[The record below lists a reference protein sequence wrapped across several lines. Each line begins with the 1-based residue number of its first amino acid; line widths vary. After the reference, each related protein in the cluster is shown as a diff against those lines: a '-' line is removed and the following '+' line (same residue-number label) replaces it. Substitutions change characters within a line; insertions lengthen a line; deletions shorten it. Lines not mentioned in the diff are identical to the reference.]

1 VKPRDA
7 VAFAS
12 LAAAAL
18 LVGVPNLLSA
28 YDDAFITYRYAWHF
42 AAGDGLVYN
51 VGERFYGTTAAGYA
65 LVLGL
70 LSKGSP
76 DRVPLVSGVFNITAL
91 VLVGTGLYAFGRLR
105 SERLVGFVAAAFVV
119 VNPIVI
125 DTFSGE
131 MLPQA
136 ALIVWAMVAQAAGTQ
151 SGGGR
156 SSGIGGSGGRSLGL
170 LAMLLAS
177 LATVVRPDG
186 ILAVWILLAWQWAAS
201 RRVPW
206 REGLFAG
213 VLIAAWLAWCL
224 SYYGTPL
231 PRTLGAK
238 HAQVASGIFPP
249 FVGTTIE
256 WIRAYTGAGS
266 PLFGRKGVPLFEVFL
281 VAAAVGVPALVRHR
295 AWTPLVAWAAVFCI
309 GYWWLNVPFY
319 HWYAVPPMVGLA
331 VLAGVGVAWLAQSVT
346 TLGRGGALASKS
358 RSSPIEPRAASPEP
372 RAATDRWGR
381 ALPDS
386 GGGRALALLVIL
398 LLAPVWIF
406 MGARSIALARM
417 HPDRFEQRY
426 INVGRWLR
434 DHTQPGSSVGYLEI
448 GIVGYYSQRPIV
460 DVMGL
465 VNAGVAPN
473 IARGDFLWAYR
484 HYRPDYIVHNP
495 VFFPGV
501 LGIVVDQPWF
511 TQEYRQVAELAESGL
526 PTLVIYRRTPF
537 PRAGGGL
544 G

>member
-1 VKPRDA
+1 VKARDA
-7 VAFAS
+7 AAFAS

-51 VGERFYGTTAAGYA
+51 IGERFYGTTAAGYA
-65 LVLGL
+65 LLLGV
-70 LSKGSP
+70 LSKGAP
-76 DRVPLVSGVFNITAL
+76 DRVPLVSGVLNIAAL
-91 VLVGTGLYAFGRLR
+91 VLVGAGLYAFGRLR
-105 SERLVGFVAAAFVV
+105 GERLAGFVAAAFAVL
-119 VNPIVI
+119 NPIVI

-136 ALIVWAMVAQAAGTQ
+136 ALVVWAMVAQAAAQ

-156 SSGIGGSGGRSLGL
+156 PSGL
-170 LAMLLAS
+170 LAILLAS
-177 LATVVRPDG
+177 LATIIRPDG
-186 ILAVWILLAWQWAAS
+186 VLAVWILLAWQWASS
-201 RRVPW
+201 RRLPW
-206 REGLFAG
+206 REGVLAS
-213 VLIAAWLAWCL
+213 VLIAAWLAWCW

-231 PRTLGAK
+231 PRTLAAK

-256 WIRAYTGAGS
+256 WVRAYTSGGS
-266 PLFGRKGVPLFEVFL
+266 ALFGQKGVPLFEVFL
-281 VAAAVGVPALVRHR
+281 VAAAVGMPALVRHR
-295 AWTPLVAWAAVFCI
+295 VWTPLVAWAAAFCL

-319 HWYAVPPMVGLA
+319 HWYAVPPMIGLA
-331 VLAGVGVAWLAQSVT
+331 VLAGVGIAGLAEWSSAAAHRWRQGFS
-346 TLGRGGALASKS
+346 LA
-358 RSSPIEPRAASPEP
+358 R
-372 RAATDRWGR
+372 
-381 ALPDS
+381 LPN
-386 GGGRALALLVIL
+386 GGGRTSVLPVVGLL
-398 LLAPVWIF
+398 LLAPVWAF
-406 MGARSIALARM
+406 MASRSIALARM

-426 INVGRWLR
+426 INVGQWLKN
-434 DHTQPGSSVGYLEI
+434 HTPPGSSVGYLEI

-511 TQEYRQVAELAESGL
+511 EQEYRQVAELAEPGL
-526 PTLVIYRRTPF
+526 STLVIYRRVVPSRLGERGRMRGSV
-537 PRAGGGL
+537 RA
-544 G
+544 